1 LSTLGHSVAPYWLHA
16 AALKSA
22 SAPVHLSHRRRRQT
36 GWRRART
43 SPRQAACVL
52 FVSQID
58 QVIITHLQRSCIIK

>member
-16 AALKSA
+16 AALKS
-22 SAPVHLSHRRRRQT
+22 
-36 GWRRART
+36 RART

-58 QVIITHLQRSCIIK
+58 QVIINHLQRSCIIK